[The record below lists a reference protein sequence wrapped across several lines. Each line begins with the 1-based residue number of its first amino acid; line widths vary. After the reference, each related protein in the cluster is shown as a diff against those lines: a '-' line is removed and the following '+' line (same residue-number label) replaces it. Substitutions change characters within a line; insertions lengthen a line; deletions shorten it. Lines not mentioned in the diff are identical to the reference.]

1 VNAAHVFRAPPAESP
16 GGGAKY
22 VGFALRS
29 RAPVDCPAVDQA
41 WLDEL
46 SEFIRIPSV
55 SADASRAA
63 DVQQAGEWVCDF
75 VRRAGGEAELRDW
88 NGHPLALGEL
98 PASSDADA
106 PTVICYGHFDVQPP
120 APLELWQSDP
130 FEATV
135 REGRVYARGI
145 ADDKGQLYMLLKA
158 AEQLSRRDALPVN
171 LRICCDGEE
180 ETGGHS
186 IVDFLAA
193 DERGGDACV
202 IFDTAMLKRD
212 APLFN
217 LSTRGLVYFHV
228 RVKTGGRDLHSG
240 LFGGAA
246 LNALHALTR
255 TLDGVLAKD
264 GRLPEPLRAGI
275 APPTDEELAGWAELT
290 PGAEELA
297 GQGARPVDP
306 KAAEEFYLRTFAEP
320 SLDVNGIEGGSP
332 HLQKTVLPVEA
343 HANLSIR
350 LAPGQDPEQIAPEVD
365 RLLREAAPEGAELE
379 ITRLSSA
386 RPGLVDPN
394 SPAVRLGLEA
404 FERAVGTRPL
414 LVRSGGTLPIVPALA
429 DKGIPTILTGFAL
442 PDSNIHAPNEN
453 LLADYLPLGVRAAAE
468 LYTAFGKLS

>member
-1 VNAAHVFRAPPAESP
+1 MGAEP
-16 GGGAKY
+16 QWAGD
-22 VGFALRS
+22 ALRPC
-29 RAPVDCPAVDQA
+29 APVDCRAVERA

-55 SADASRAA
+55 SADSERAA

-75 VRRAGGEAELRDW
+75 VHRAGGEAELRDW
-88 NGHPLALGEL
+88 DGHPLALGEI
-98 PASSDADA
+98 PASSGNGEA

-120 APLELWQSDP
+120 APLDLWESDP

-135 REGRVYARGI
+135 RDGRLYARGI

-158 AEQLSRRDALPVN
+158 AEGLARDKDLPVN
-171 LRICCDGEE
+171 LRFCCDGEE

-212 APLFN
+212 VPLFN

-228 RVKTGGRDLHSG
+228 RARTGNRDLHSG
-240 LFGGAA
+240 VFGGAA
-246 LNALHALTR
+246 LNAIHALMHS
-255 TLDGVLAKD
+255 LEAVVAKD
-264 GRLPEPLRAGI
+264 GRLPAPLREGI
-275 APPTDEELAGWAELT
+275 APPTDDELAGWAELT

-297 GQGARPVDP
+297 AQGARPLDP
-306 KAAEEFYLRTFAEP
+306 SAAEEFYIRTFAEP
-320 SLDVNGIEGGSP
+320 AVDVNGIEGGSP

-365 RLLREAAPEGAELE
+365 RLLREAAPDGAELE

-386 RPGLVDPN
+386 RPGLVDPE
-394 SPAVRLGLEA
+394 SPAVQLGLDA
-404 FERAVGTRPL
+404 FERAVGARPL

-442 PDSNIHAPNEN
+442 PDSNIHSPNEN
-453 LLADYLPLGVRAAAE
+453 ILADYVPLGVKAAGE
-468 LYTAFGKLS
+468 LYKEFAKL